1 MMTGRLVNEPWPIS
15 AAGATMV
22 MMPSG
27 AIVSQTFGVYAA
39 GASAKASSM
48 RASAS
53 GAIVSAKLSP
63 AVVLRKLR
71 RFTILLC

>member
-27 AIVSQTFGVYAA
+27 AIVSQTFGV
-39 GASAKASSM
+39 
-48 RASAS
+48 
-53 GAIVSAKLSP
+53 
-63 AVVLRKLR
+63 
-71 RFTILLC
+71 